1 MLNRSARAIPFLTI
15 LVILGGWSVGFYTL
29 QELKPELIPDSLRC
43 LVFFGGLLLS
53 ISLGALIG
61 SYLKR
66 LLWKNKNH
74 QG

>member
-15 LVILGGWSVGFYTL
+15 LIILGGWSVGFYTL
-29 QELKPELIPDSLRC
+29 QELRPERIPDSLRC

-53 ISLGALIG
+53 TSLGALIG

-66 LLWKNKNH
+66 LLWKDKNR
-74 QG
+74 QE